1 MDMAEYGEEALQPS
15 TIICWPTIATAPLV
29 SVEAAILTEKIWK
42 KPIYAIM

>member
-15 TIICWPTIATAPLV
+15 TIATAPLA
-29 SVEAAILTEKIWK
+29 SVEAVILTEKIWK